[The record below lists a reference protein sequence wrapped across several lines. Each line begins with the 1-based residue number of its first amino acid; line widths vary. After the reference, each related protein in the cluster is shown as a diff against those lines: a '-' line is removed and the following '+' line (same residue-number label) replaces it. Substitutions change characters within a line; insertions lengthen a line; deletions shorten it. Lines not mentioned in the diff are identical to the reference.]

1 MRKLALAFLG
11 AACVA
16 SMGCAYNRNIQNQL
30 DATNINFN
38 RAKKG
43 MDCAYFALGIFPLT
57 KTDIDVAAKKAHI
70 RSLKYVETYYANY
83 ILFSKKC
90 IVTYGE

>member
-1 MRKLALAFLG
+1 
-11 AACVA
+11 
-16 SMGCAYNRNIQNQL
+16 
-30 DATNINFN
+30 
-38 RAKKG
+38 

-57 KTDIDVAAKKAHI
+57 KTDIDVAAKKGHI